1 METMS
6 FEEVQDRSLGK
17 IGTPRR
23 DAFEAELE
31 KEMLIFKIKEE
42 RKRLHI
48 TQEELGNRIGV
59 KKSYISSIENCKR
72 KTTLDTLFKIAYALG
87 FKFDLTPLQSN

>member
-1 METMS
+1 METIP

-17 IGTPRR
+17 VGTPRR

-31 KEMLIFKIKEE
+31 KELLIFKIKEE

-48 TQEELGNRIGV
+48 TQEELGNRLGV
-59 KKSYISSIENCKR
+59 KKSYISSIENYKR

-87 FKFDLTPLQSN
+87 FKFDLAPLRND